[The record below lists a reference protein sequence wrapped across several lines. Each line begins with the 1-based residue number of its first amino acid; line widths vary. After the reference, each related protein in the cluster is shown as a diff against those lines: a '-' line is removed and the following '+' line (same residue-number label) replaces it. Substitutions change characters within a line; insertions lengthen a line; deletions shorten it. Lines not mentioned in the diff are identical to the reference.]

1 MAFNTNYHDTGL
13 FGVYAVTDRERSQ
26 DLSWVLMNEITK
38 MCYEVKEAD
47 VARARNQ
54 LKASLL
60 FLQDSSQRECVGAN
74 RVLRGWGGNFDVVD
88 VWAHAES
95 AGKSAN
101 MRAGAEQWKQAEEC
115 ALLWAERRCQQN
127 SCRVTCAH
135 ARVTPRSL
143 LLALQ

>member
-74 RVLRGWGGNFDVVD
+74 RVL
-88 VWAHAES
+88 
-95 AGKSAN
+95 
-101 MRAGAEQWKQAEEC
+101 
-115 ALLWAERRCQQN
+115 
-127 SCRVTCAH
+127 
-135 ARVTPRSL
+135 
-143 LLALQ
+143 